1 MTRKITADEV
11 RHFLQALDKQFVE
24 AGFFIH
30 SVRFNRTEDGHS
42 QSILLNYEE
51 KEIDCNRT
59 DECKT
64 GE

>member
-30 SVRFNRTEDGHS
+30 NVRFNRTEDGHS

-51 KEIDCNRT
+51 REIDSNRT

>member
-11 RHFLQALDKQFVE
+11 RHFLKALDKQFVE

-30 SVRFNRTEDGHS
+30 SLRFNRTEGGHT

-51 KEIDCNRT
+51 RGIDNNRT

>member
-11 RHFLQALDKQFVE
+11 RLFLQALDKQFVE

-42 QSILLNYEE
+42 QSILLNY
-51 KEIDCNRT
+51 
-59 DECKT
+59 
-64 GE
+64 